1 MTNKKEKVIIVGVET
16 EQNQRYFTESMA
28 ELSKLT
34 NTASGEV
41 VFTLTQKRPQV
52 DRQTIIGKGKLQEL
66 IQQADAHEAD
76 LIIFNYEM
84 TPRQSQLVS
93 EAVGIPIID
102 RVQLILDIFAMRARS
117 KEGKLQVEL
126 AQLEYLLPRLAG
138 QGKSL
143 SRLGGGIGTR
153 GPGETKLET
162 DRRHIR
168 NKILGVKRE
177 LKAVEAHRARN
188 RQKRQSSEIFQIGL
202 IGYTNAGKSTI
213 LNLLTQADTYS
224 KDQLFATLDPL
235 TKKWRFAEGFE
246 ITVTDTVG
254 FIQDLPTQ
262 LIDAFHSTL
271 EESQSMDLLL
281 HVVDASSPDRIL
293 QEQTVLQLM
302 AELKMEEMPV
312 LTVYNKAD
320 QIDPAL
326 FTPSLFPN
334 VLISAQSTDG
344 KEKLVQAIKQQ
355 LLELMVPYTLFVPS
369 QDGQTLSALRRQTL
383 VLKEHFVEEK
393 NGYEVKGFAKS
404 TSKWL
409 NS

>member
-16 EQNQRYFTESMA
+16 EQNKRYFTESMA

-66 IQQADAHEAD
+66 IQQADTHEAD

>member
-1 MTNKKEKVIIVGVET
+1 MIIVGVET

-76 LIIFNYEM
+76 LIIFNHEM

-213 LNLLTQADTYS
+213 LNLLTHADTYS

>member
-41 VFTLTQKRPQV
+41 VFTLMQKRPQV

-76 LIIFNYEM
+76 LIIFNHEM

-320 QIDPAL
+320 RINPAL

-344 KEKLVQAIKQQ
+344 KEKLVQAMKQQ

-369 QDGQTLSALRRQTL
+369 QAGQTLSALRRQTL
-383 VLKEHFVEEK
+383 VLEERFVEEK